1 MQRITKGTEPA
12 FLAKYRLQPDADWD
26 QNVRG
31 DEKQEARE
39 LLCKEQGTLCCF
51 CEGRIEPQPKK
62 MKVAH
67 FVPQAVDKS
76 LMFSWHN
83 LLGACRGGE
92 KLREKTNPKDLHC
105 DTKQGNQVLDPRL
118 NPVQLAPNTIC
129 FNGRGEIRAVGNP
142 ALEPQLDL
150 QQQQLQAELDV
161 KLNLNLKQLVGN
173 RIAAKE
179 AMIVAMGR
187 QDWTLSDVQRKIREL
202 TDPAAAKRVN
212 YQSYLL
218 WWLERKRKSLS

>member
-26 QNVRG
+26 QDVRR

-39 LLCKEQGTLCCF
+39 LLCTEQGSLCCF
-51 CEGRIEPQPKK
+51 CEGRIEPQPDK

-67 FVPQAVDKS
+67 FVPQTVDKS
-76 LMFSWHN
+76 LMFSWNN
-83 LLGACRGGE
+83 LLGACKGGE
-92 KLREKTNPKDLHC
+92 KFGEKTNQKDCHC
-105 DTKQGNQVLDPRL
+105 DTKQGEDKLDSRL

-129 FNGRGEIRAVGNP
+129 FNGRGEIKAVGNP
-142 ALEPQLDL
+142 ALPPERDL
-150 QQQQLQAELDV
+150 QKQQLQTDLDV

-173 RIAAKE
+173 RIAAKD

-202 TDPAAAKRVN
+202 TAPAATKRVN